1 MTRAWQRSCIDIVLA
16 GALGLLL
23 AMTASI
29 VSVRA
34 QASLSEKLT
43 RQISS
48 AQKAETERQYDSAIK
63 IYGQALGHGL
73 DGVEGR
79 RELLKRRATLY
90 EQLSE
95 FDKAEDDFTAVLRIE
110 PVDPNAYAE
119 RGYFYFRRNRYAD
132 ALADFVA
139 GWRMQPN
146 TAMFRFAAGRVEAAL
161 GNFHKAIDCYTD
173 AARLDPTDGRP
184 ILARAEAYVHLGQ
197 YGVAKQDYTRSVKVG
212 LRRYSDKFYAY
223 LGRGYA
229 SLKLDEYDAAVG
241 DFDQALTIDPDAVNA
256 LALRGYA
263 NEKRGRNDLALND
276 YESAS
281 RHGPND
287 LWVVAG
293 LKRLRSN

>member
-29 VSVRA
+29 ASVKA
-34 QASLSEKLT
+34 QSLSEKLT

-48 AQKAETERQYDSAIK
+48 AQKAETERQYDSALK
-63 IYGQALGHGL
+63 LYNLALGTAMEAR
-73 DGVEGR
+73 EGK
-79 RELLKRRATLY
+79 RELLTRRATLY
-90 EQLSE
+90 EQISE
-95 FDKAEDDFTAVLRIE
+95 FDRAEADLTAALQVE

-146 TAMFRFAAGRVEAAL
+146 AAMFRFAAGRVEAAL
-161 GNFHKAIDCYTD
+161 GNFQRAIDCYSD
-173 AARLDPTDGRP
+173 AARLDPTDGRAL
-184 ILARAEAYVHLGQ
+184 LARAEAYVHLGQ
-197 YGVAKQDYTRSVKVG
+197 FGVAKQDYGRSLQAK
-212 LRRYSDKFYAY
+212 LKRNSDKYYAY

-229 SLKLDEYDAAVG
+229 SLKLNEYDAAVS
-241 DFDQALTIDPDAVNA
+241 DFDRALTIDPDAANA
-256 LALRGYA
+256 LAWRGYA
-263 NEKRGRNDLALND
+263 HEKRGRNDLALND
-276 YESAS
+276 YESAF

-293 LKRLRSN
+293 LRRLRAN